1 MILFMNR
8 YILNM
13 SQYVIACPAPLHTV
27 NCLKLSNGCQLL
39 TWGNMRLEVLNYVE
53 LEVNGIEN
61 LSFEIFLYTSV
72 LCMRQTEGAC

>member
-13 SQYVIACPAPLHTV
+13 SQDVVACPPPLHTV

-61 LSFEIFLYTSV
+61 LSFEIFLYIHLSY
-72 LCMRQTEGAC
+72 EYASN